1 MRLKQYNTPYRA
13 EFISWSCSPKAAV
26 PFREKLSA
34 VIAPS
39 CRAPLMFLPL
49 ASKTWSKGWAS
60 SLFAL
65 GFNRNLGHVTQT
77 ARLSRC
83 GDTPFSCYPLIS
95 SWTPLP
101 TTIFSSPPS
110 APLVYC
116 SLFFSAFSRGHW
128 GEGDVGPFVLFVISS
143 EWWPK
148 TGEFARFQLAK
159 TTTENV
165 MWGSKEK
172 LDFR

>member
-1 MRLKQYNTPYRA
+1 MTMLNTLNSVEETKTAVSLRKITSKHLKLNGDSTVRLKQYNTPFRA
-13 EFISWSCSPKAAV
+13 EFISWSRSPKAAV
-26 PFREKLSA
+26 PFRERLSA

-101 TTIFSSPPS
+101 TTIFSSPLPS

-116 SLFFSAFSRGHW
+116 SLFCSAFSRGHW
-128 GEGDVGPFVLFVISS
+128 GEGLLSC
-143 EWWPK
+143 
-148 TGEFARFQLAK
+148 L
-159 TTTENV
+159 
-165 MWGSKEK
+165 
-172 LDFR
+172 

>member
-77 ARLSRC
+77 ARQSLWRH
-83 GDTPFSCYPLIS
+83 PLLL
-95 SWTPLP
+95 LP
-101 TTIFSSPPS
+101 PHF
-110 APLVYC
+110 
-116 SLFFSAFSRGHW
+116 
-128 GEGDVGPFVLFVISS
+128 
-143 EWWPK
+143 
-148 TGEFARFQLAK
+148 
-159 TTTENV
+159 
-165 MWGSKEK
+165 K
-172 LDFR
+172 LDPPPYHHLLLPPFCSPCLLLIILFSVFEGTLRGGRCWAFCTVCNKLWVVTQNWGVCPLSACKDHHWKCHVRK